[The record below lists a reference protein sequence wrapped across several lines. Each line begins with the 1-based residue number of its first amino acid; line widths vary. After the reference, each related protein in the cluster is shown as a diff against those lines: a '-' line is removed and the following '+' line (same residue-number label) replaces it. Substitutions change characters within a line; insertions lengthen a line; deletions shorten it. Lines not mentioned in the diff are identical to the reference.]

1 MWAVVPGPPWIPD
14 PGVLVKDTAGGRLG
28 KAIAWD
34 GDTRTVTLAPPEGG
48 EPWETAAFCPANER
62 AGRP

>member
-1 MWAVVPGPPWIPD
+1 M
-14 PGVLVKDTAGGRLG
+14 LVKDTARGRLG

-34 GDTRTVTLAPPEGG
+34 GDTRMVTLAPPDGNG
-48 EPWETAAFCPANER
+48 EQWETDAFCPANEPEGLCARR